1 MLTTHSY
8 NPKTIAIPAG
18 EMMERTDAD
27 PELLAE
33 LDQQRPGDRMVTAT
47 FILHDRFVPKRSW
60 TDATFKQFNRF
71 VEDIVS
77 RIEDKIGTDELRSV
91 RPDPS
96 YGAIEVFGRV
106 SFIEEFIRQ
115 PEVSRCLKGGV
126 MYTLPRWADR
136 TIA

>member
-1 MLTTHSY
+1 MLTTNLY
-8 NPKTIAIPAG
+8 NPNPIAIPAG

-33 LDQQRPGDRMVTAT
+33 LDQRRPGDRMVTAT
-47 FILHDRFVPKRSW
+47 FILLDRFLPERSW
-60 TDATFKQFNRF
+60 TEATFKQFNRF

-115 PEVSRCLKGGV
+115 PEVSRCLNGAV
-126 MYTLPRWADR
+126 MCTLPRWNDR